1 MNTNKSDKS
10 VENGVGSSV
19 DFWFM
24 YSFFS
29 LPFFQEERRRL
40 KNAII
45 IQSFVRGYRDR
56 KHQVSIHLF
65 IEKDAKQ
72 FCCKTGF
79 LEKKNP
85 LRDLWF
91 LSILWPNRTQVF
103 LFISSNEP
111 HLLSRWMQSTSM
123 TADFSGIAYCC
134 FVFTVCMKT
143 LTHLQPSHASEALC
157 VCVCVCEAKVV
168 AWVKRFFLLGWL
180 FCWVDYSV

>member
-72 FCCKTGF
+72 FCWKRDF
-79 LEKKNP
+79 LVKKKKKNP
-85 LRDLWF
+85 LRHLWF
-91 LSILWPNRTQVF
+91 LSVLWRNRIQVF
-103 LFISSNEP
+103 LFISSSKP
-111 HLLSRWMQSTSM
+111 HLVSRWMQSTFM
-123 TADFSGIAYCC
+123 TADFSGITYIYFF
-134 FVFTVCMKT
+134 FVCVYSVYEN
-143 LTHLQPSHASEALC
+143 THLQLSHASEALC
-157 VCVCVCEAKVV
+157 VCVCVRLR
-168 AWVKRFFLLGWL
+168 W
-180 FCWVDYSV
+180 